1 MVDVPVLSFTD
12 TVLRLG
18 LATFLGALVGL
29 ERERIERAAGI
40 RTHAIV
46 ALGAALIMVVSAY
59 GFSDILGPSYD
70 HVELDVSRIAAQV
83 VSGIGFLGAGVII
96 FQRNVVRGL
105 TTAASV
111 WTVAGLGLAC
121 GGGLFAAAGVATVL
135 LLALQMILRPIERR
149 VFAPRRDHFLELG
162 VQRGVG
168 SLAAIETAV
177 SEAGL
182 TVDSL
187 RVSPD
192 GDGNEDR
199 VEIIL
204 GVVADNRAV
213 RLLDRLRA
221 MPGTRLI
228 VYTAGT
234 HLAKLGA
241 GDTDEDDEG

>member
-1 MVDVPVLSFTD
+1 MIDVPVLSVTD
-12 TVLRLG
+12 TVMRLG

-46 ALGAALIMVVSAY
+46 ALGAALIMLVSAY
-59 GFSDILGPSYD
+59 GFSDVLGPD
-70 HVELDVSRIAAQV
+70 GRVQLDVSRVAAQV

-135 LLALQMILRPIERR
+135 LLALQIILRPIEQR
-149 VFAPRRDHFLELG
+149 VFAPRRDHLLELA

-168 SLAAIETAV
+168 SLASIEAAIRQ
-177 SEAGL
+177 AG
-182 TVDSL
+182 VRIESV
-187 RVSPD
+187 RVRPA
-192 GDGNEDR
+192 GDGNEDQ
-199 VEIIL
+199 VQITL
-204 GVVADNRAV
+204 GAVADDRAI
-213 RLLDRLRA
+213 RLLDQIRA
-221 MPGTRLI
+221 MPGTRL
-228 VYTAGT
+228 VSYAAGGQPD
-234 HLAKLGA
+234 ADSADAA
-241 GDTDEDDEG
+241 GSDLE